1 MPDTIM
7 AVPSNENAPF
17 RSYGVGY
24 FLHYFLYISAY
35 ARAGGGAN
43 RSRANQTNQTNQTNQ
58 PTNQP
63 NQTKPN
69 QTVENTLTNA

>member
-1 MPDTIM
+1 MPNTIM

-17 RSYGVGY
+17 RSYRVGY
-24 FLHYFLYISAY
+24 FLHYFLYTSAY

-43 RSRANQTNQTNQTNQ
+43 RSRANQMNQTNQ
-58 PTNQP
+58 PTNQT

-69 QTVENTLTNA
+69 QTKTKQTKPNL

>member
-35 ARAGGGAN
+35 ARAGGGCK
-43 RSRANQTNQTNQTNQ
+43 SIKSQSDEPNQPNQ

-63 NQTKPN
+63 TKPNQTKPN
-69 QTVENTLTNA
+69 C